1 MIELESFI
9 HYYYY
14 YYYLHMAM
22 THVLLCA
29 VNLTIH

>member
-9 HYYYY
+9 YHYY

>member
-9 HYYYY
+9 IYYY

>member
-9 HYYYY
+9 YYYY

>member
-9 HYYYY
+9 YYYY
-14 YYYLHMAM
+14 YYYLHMAI